1 MHTTSQERMI
11 EIIGNSLSKIMPSY
25 TRLSRKGEKNPDE
38 RLTLDDGE
46 LYIGKIGRAHV

>member
-25 TRLSRKGEKNPDE
+25 TQLRSKGERILIKD
-38 RLTLDDGE
+38 
-46 LYIGKIGRAHV
+46 